1 MNERILK
8 TLIKQDE
15 LFQCFAIGR
24 DIGEA
29 RGIQKQHDMILEIYK
44 KGLPINLISDISK
57 LSEVEVKEIIN
68 NTNTKEKSWI
78 LMIQDFFN
86 YLNINYSSFL
96 AKSSRTLLVAVRIG
110 ETEPPI
116 W

>member
-29 RGIQKQHDMILEIYK
+29 RSETRGFQEGIQQNQHDMILEMYK
-44 KGLPINLISDISK
+44 KGLPIDLISDISK
-57 LSEVEVKEIIN
+57 LSEKEIKEIIN
-68 NTNTKEKSWI
+68 ETNTNEKS
-78 LMIQDFFN
+78 
-86 YLNINYSSFL
+86 
-96 AKSSRTLLVAVRIG
+96 
-110 ETEPPI
+110 
-116 W
+116 

>member
-29 RGIQKQHDMILEIYK
+29 RSETRGFQEGIQQNQHDMILEMYK
-44 KGLPINLISDISK
+44 KGLPTDLIIDISK
-57 LSEVEVKEIIN
+57 LSEAEVNEIIN
-68 NTNTKEKSWI
+68 DN
-78 LMIQDFFN
+78 
-86 YLNINYSSFL
+86 SS
-96 AKSSRTLLVAVRIG
+96 KIKKH
-110 ETEPPI
+110 
-116 W
+116 